1 MSVETN
7 FFFPVKQSTA
17 EITPTT
23 NANTPTATAPIMI
36 PRFELEDA
44 GAGVLSGDGG
54 GAGGAAVVTGGAA
67 ELAGCA
73 AVVTFAEVTAL
84 LVTAEVLVGIMACT
98 EVTALL
104 VLLTA
109 EVLVGTMACT
119 TSVGEDTVVVL
130 PTEFVL
136 SCVFTALTVMLCCT
150 VVALVGLLSILIS
163 VSTTAVPAAASSRLP
178 REKLFVTT
186 VLGVSTVALITAFG
200 VVQAVS

>member
-1 MSVETN
+1 LVETDL
-7 FFFPVKQSTA
+7 FFPVKQSTA

-23 NANTPTATAPIMI
+23 NANTPTATAPIII

-44 GAGVLSGDGG
+44 GVGVLPGDGG

-67 ELAGCA
+67 VLAGCTV
-73 AVVTFAEVTAL
+73 VVTFAEVTAL
-84 LVTAEVLVGIMACT
+84 LVLFI
-98 EVTALL
+98 
-104 VLLTA
+104 A

-150 VVALVGLLSILIS
+150 VVALVALLSILIS
-163 VSTTAVPAAASSRLP
+163 VTTLAVPAAASSRLP

>member
-1 MSVETN
+1 MLNWNLLPTFLAGAGLEFTP
-7 FFFPVKQSTA
+7 FLAAKQSTA

-23 NANTPTATAPIMI
+23 NTNTPTPTAPIMI

-67 ELAGCA
+67 VLAGCA

-84 LVTAEVLVGIMACT
+84 LV
-98 EVTALL
+98 LL
-104 VLLTA
+104 A

-119 TSVGEDTVVVL
+119 TSVGEDTVVVV

-150 VVALVGLLSILIS
+150 LVALVALLSILIS
-163 VSTTAVPAAASSRLP
+163 VTTSAVPEAASSRLS
-178 REKLFVTT
+178 REKLLVTT

-200 VVQAVS
+200 VVQVVS

>member
-1 MSVETN
+1 MLNWNLLAVLVFWGPEAVFLPV
-7 FFFPVKQSTA
+7 FFLPAKQNTA

-23 NANTPTATAPIMI
+23 NTNTPPAAAPIMMT
-36 PRFELEDA
+36 RFELEDS
-44 GAGVLSGDGG
+44 GAGVVSGEGG

-67 ELAGCA
+67 VLAGCA

-84 LVTAEVLVGIMACT
+84 LVLLAAEL
-98 EVTALL
+98 
-104 VLLTA
+104 
-109 EVLVGTMACT
+109 LVGTMACT

-136 SCVFTALTVMLCCT
+136 SCVFTALTVILCCT
-150 VVALVGLLSILIS
+150 VVALAGLLSILIS
-163 VSTTAVPAAASSRLP
+163 VTTSAVPAAASSRRS